1 MLGVV
6 DRSPRLGY
14 ALTAV
19 AAALFAVSGVMARVL
34 LDDGVSAW
42 HLTEL
47 RSVVTFVLLT
57 GWLAVTDRELLRV
70 ERADV
75 PRLAFLGIA
84 GLAAVQSTYFAA
96 IARLDIGVALTIQYL
111 APLLILVVLRVVK
124 GRRAARALWG
134 ACVLS
139 VAGSFLV
146 VKAYDANGLDGIGL
160 LWAAAACVTF
170 AINLTASERAG
181 QTLDARTTLTWGF
194 GFCSLVW
201 LIARPPWTFP
211 FGLFDDAD
219 HILLGLGVG
228 VVGTLIPFVLI
239 VTALRHIS
247 AAQVGVVA
255 TLEPVIASIV
265 AWPLLDQVLSAPQV
279 LGVVIVV
286 AAVAWV
292 QAQRAPTATEAAAA
306 SRA

>member
-1 MLGVV
+1 MV
-6 DRSPRLGY
+6 DRSARLGY
-14 ALTAV
+14 ALTAT

-47 RSVVTFVLLT
+47 RSGLAFALLL
-57 GWLAVTDRELLRV
+57 GWLALGDRELLKV

-75 PRLAFLGIA
+75 PRLAFLGVF

-111 APLLILVVLRVVK
+111 APLLILVTLRVVK
-124 GRRAARALWG
+124 GRRAAPQLWG
-134 ACVLS
+134 ACLLS

-146 VKAYDANGLDGIGL
+146 VKAYDAHGLDGVGL
-160 LWAAAACVTF
+160 LWAALACVTF
-170 AINLTASERAG
+170 AINLTASEKAG
-181 QTLDARTTLTWGF
+181 ETLDARTTLTYGF
-194 GFCSLVW
+194 GFCTLVF

-211 FGLFDDAD
+211 YGIFDDAE
-219 HILLGLGVG
+219 HVALGLGVG
-228 VVGTLIPFVLI
+228 VVGTLIPFVLV
-239 VTALRHIS
+239 VTALRHLP
-247 AAQVGVVA
+247 AARVAVVM
-255 TLEPVIASIV
+255 TLEPVIASIL

-292 QAQRAPTATEAAAA
+292 QAHRSDPATSAAAAA